1 MSKNIVEELPA
12 RKHTPV
18 AAPVAAKKEDGKADP
33 KGGNT
38 QEASAKRISQAVYDI
53 RYRAKTDKITLEAA
67 YNSYM
72 GNSNLT
78 KEEKDIV
85 KERLFGKKGGG
96 VKEHQLAF
104 AHESNVAFDDDGKP
118 ITSRTIDPE
127 LAERLA
133 KRTTRVKWA
142 DDNGKEIASY
152 CEPVEGWLDDGGHHG
167 EGDIELLERIVG
179 GNAKFTA

>member
-85 KERLFGKKGGG
+85 KAVSYTHLT
-96 VKEHQLAF
+96 L
-104 AHESNVAFDDDGKP
+104 P
-118 ITSRTIDPE
+118 TI
-127 LAERLA
+127 
-133 KRTTRVKWA
+133 
-142 DDNGKEIASY
+142 
-152 CEPVEGWLDDGGHHG
+152 
-167 EGDIELLERIVG
+167 LLV
-179 GNAKFTA
+179 

>member
-1 MSKNIVEELPA
+1 ML
-12 RKHTPV
+12 
-18 AAPVAAKKEDGKADP
+18 KADYCTMLFNCFLIGKTASMTM

-96 VKEHQLAF
+96 VGLIYNEH
-104 AHESNVAFDDDGKP
+104 
-118 ITSRTIDPE
+118 
-127 LAERLA
+127 A
-133 KRTTRVKWA
+133 KRY
-142 DDNGKEIASY
+142 I
-152 CEPVEGWLDDGGHHG
+152 
-167 EGDIELLERIVG
+167 
-179 GNAKFTA
+179 